1 MKQHILMY
9 KSKECTK
16 QHVQK
21 TTPGISQCSIGTM
34 IFCEIE
40 NTCAFI
46 QLKIRQ
52 YLHIIPIL
60 DIQLLIIVFQLGL
73 EAVVAFERLS
83 NALKGAQPAD
93 LS

>member
-1 MKQHILMY
+1 MY
-9 KSKECTK
+9 KSKECIK
-16 QHVQK
+16 QHVQE
-21 TTPGISQCSIGTM
+21 TTPGISQCSIGNM

-40 NTCAFI
+40 NTCTFI
-46 QLKIRQ
+46 QLMIRQ
-52 YLHIIPIL
+52 YLHSIPIL
-60 DIQLLIIVFQLGL
+60 FAFQL

>member
-1 MKQHILMY
+1 MKQHIIMY

-21 TTPGISQCSIGTM
+21 TMPGISQCSIGNM

-40 NTCAFI
+40 NTCTFI

-52 YLHIIPIL
+52 YLHSIPIL
-60 DIQLLIIVFQLGL
+60 DIQLLIIAFQL